1 VVCRIENLGE
11 VRRADT
17 RRADRVLQ
25 RTAEALRNH
34 CREFDVVARG
44 GDAELLVLLPDPG
57 AHPEERVAT
66 LARQVAEDVSRD
78 EALAAPS
85 RPALAFGYAAYP
97 SEGADRTALLNR
109 TKTPRI
115 RMV

>member
-1 VVCRIENLGE
+1 

-25 RTAEALRNH
+25 RTAEALRNNA
-34 CREFDVVARG
+34 REFDVVARG

-57 AHPEERVAT
+57 PRPEERVAA
-66 LARQVAEDVSRD
+66 LARQVAEEVARD
-78 EALAAPS
+78 EALATPV
-85 RPALAFGYAAYP
+85 RPALAFGYATYP
-97 SEGADRTALLNR
+97 SEGADRAALLNR

>member
-1 VVCRIENLGE
+1 
-11 VRRADT
+11 
-17 RRADRVLQ
+17 VLQ

-57 AHPEERVAT
+57 SHPEERVAS
-66 LARQVAEDVSRD
+66 LARQVAEEVARD
-78 EALAAPS
+78 DAVATPV

-97 SEGADRTALLNR
+97 SEGAEHAALVNR